1 MDQAEKL
8 RRLMGKR
15 EKEKKPFRVITVA
28 SGKGG
33 VGKTNFVIN
42 LAVSF
47 QKKGHRVA
55 ILDADFGMANV
66 DILFGIRA
74 KYSIY
79 DILHNNKSIEEVS
92 AILDNGVK
100 VIPGG
105 SGISDLVDIDID
117 IEKREKLLSEL
128 SKINNIDLLLI
139 DTGAGLSP
147 VVLNF
152 SRVADEVI
160 VVTNSEPT
168 SLTDAYGLIKILI
181 TENINN
187 NIRLVINRVKNAG
200 EAQNTFVKLS
210 KAIEVFLKT
219 NIKYLGFIID
229 DEKVGQAVRQQTP
242 FIEIYPK
249 TGASQCISKI
259 TSDLLGEETKSS
271 STSIK
276 EYFSKLIKIMGR

>member
-8 RRLMGKR
+8 RKLMGR
-15 EKEKKPFRVITVA
+15 RAPVKKPFKVITIA

-42 LAVSF
+42 LAVVLQRKG
-47 QKKGHRVA
+47 QKVA

-66 DILFGIRA
+66 DILFGIRT

-79 DILHNNKSIEEVS
+79 DILYSGKSIEEVS
-92 AILDNGVK
+92 TVMDNGIK

-105 SGISDLVDIDID
+105 SGISELVDIDN
-117 IEKREKLLSEL
+117 EKRQKLLNEF

-152 SRVADEVI
+152 TEVADEVI

-168 SLTDAYGLIKILI
+168 SLTDAYGLIKVLI
-181 TENINN
+181 SQNINT
-187 NIRLVINRVKNAG
+187 NINLVINRARNIKD
-200 EAQNTFVKLS
+200 AQETFKKLS
-210 KAIEVFLKT
+210 KTIEIFLNKSV
-219 NIKYLGFIID
+219 KYLGYIID
-229 DEKVGQAVRQQTP
+229 DDKVGQAVLQQKP
-242 FIEIYPK
+242 FTEIYPK
-249 TGASQCISKI
+249 SGASLCINKI
-259 TSDLLGEETKSS
+259 SSELLGSETKSNN
-271 STSIK
+271 TSIK

>member
-8 RRLMGKR
+8 RRLM
-15 EKEKKPFRVITVA
+15 EKKDAEKKPFRVITVA

-33 VGKTNFVIN
+33 VGKTNFTIN

-47 QKKGHRVA
+47 QKRGLRVA

-79 DILHNNKSIEEVS
+79 DILHNNKSMEEVS
-92 AILDNGVK
+92 AILDNGIK
-100 VIPGG
+100 IIPGG

-160 VVTNSEPT
+160 IVTNSEPT
-168 SLTDAYGLIKILI
+168 SLTDAYGLIKVLI

-187 NIRLVINRVKNAG
+187 NIRLVINRVKNVR
-200 EAQNTFVKLS
+200 EAQETFNKLS
-210 KAIEVFLKT
+210 KAIAVFLKT

-229 DEKVGQAVRQQTP
+229 DEKVGQAVRQQIP
-242 FIEIYPK
+242 FTEIYPK
-249 TGASQCISKI
+249 SGASQCISKI
-259 TSDLLGEETKSS
+259 SSELLGTETKSS